1 MDKVCDFEIPCAT
14 DTNVEEQA
22 WSSSNSSSQYL
33 SSEDS
38 SKSSSSNHSEWS
50 NLSDYTCDEGVAAF
64 RSALEA
70 EIAGGLDTEFAVCA
84 LFGKHKDDPIVSP
97 IISALNTNDQLHN
110 DLNALASL
118 CHAVYTLTEK
128 KGDETHD
135 VSLEHFR
142 EKCVKT
148 GASGVPRPY
157 APSDDKLPIAS
168 IRLVAS
174 AIAKATNIVVLV
186 GAGVSVS
193 CGIPDFRSEGGLY
206 DLVRR
211 VPNFDLGDA
220 QVVFDLNEFHSNP
233 EIFFR
238 IAKHLMPSSST
249 MPSQTHKFIATLQAR
264 KKLRR
269 VYSQNIDGLEQK
281 AGISLDKLVLCH
293 GSFLSATCTHAS
305 CNTSVP
311 ASCIEK
317 DVQEG
322 VVSYCKQCINRQ
334 KTRSRRRTKR
344 RQHQKN
350 LGKSKR
356 NAWVSDSENDTDAEN
371 DTVGVMKPDIV
382 FFGESL
388 PSRVKHCLELDV
400 PHADL
405 VLVFGTSLLVKPVSL
420 IPNMFHPSVPQ
431 FLINRQSVSHSFHAE
446 LLGDCDTS
454 SDALCRYLNWS
465 LPSSSTSPPTLS
477 LTHDLAPSELK
488 FSPEKVL

>member
-1 MDKVCDFEIPCAT
+1 METVCDSEIPRAT
-14 DTNVEEQA
+14 DTKVEEQA
-22 WSSSNSSSQYL
+22 WSSSNSPSQYS

-38 SKSSSSNHSEWS
+38 LKSSSSDQSEWS
-50 NLSDYTCDEGVAAF
+50 NLSDYTCDEGVAAL

-70 EIAGGLDTEFAVCA
+70 EIAGGLDIECAVCA
-84 LFGKHKDDPIVSP
+84 LFGKHKDNPIVSP
-97 IISALNTNDQLHN
+97 IISALNTNVHLHN

-118 CHAVYTLTEK
+118 CHAVYTLTEG
-128 KGDETHD
+128 KGDGAHD
-135 VSLEHFR
+135 VSLENFQ

-148 GASGVPRPY
+148 GASGVPRPHT
-157 APSDDKLPIAS
+157 PSDDTLPFAS
-168 IRLVAS
+168 IRRIAG
-174 AIAKATNIVVLV
+174 AIAKATDIVVLV

-193 CGIPDFRSEGGLY
+193 SGIPDFRSEGGLY

-233 EIFFR
+233 ETFFR
-238 IAKHLMPSSST
+238 IAKHLMPASST
-249 MPSQTHKFIATLQAR
+249 MPSQTHQFIAALQAR

-281 AGISLDKLVLCH
+281 AGISPAKLVLCH
-293 GSFLSATCTHAS
+293 GSFLSATCTHAT

-311 ASCIEK
+311 VSCIEK

-322 VVSYCKQCINRQ
+322 AVSYCKQCINRQ
-334 KTRSRRRTKR
+334 QARLRRRTKR
-344 RQHQKN
+344 RRHQQN
-350 LGKSKR
+350 LRKGKR
-356 NAWVSDSENDTDAEN
+356 NAWASDSENDTDAEN

-405 VLVFGTSLLVKPVSL
+405 VLVFGTSLLVEPVSL
-420 IPNMFHPSVPQ
+420 IPDMFHPSVPQ
-431 FLINRQSVSHSFHAE
+431 FLINRQSVSLSFHAE

-465 LPSSSTSPPTLS
+465 LPPSTSSST
-477 LTHDLAPSELK
+477 LAHT
-488 FSPEKVL
+488 